1 MEIAVD
7 TQNIWNK
14 ILTLSLYDRNWLKD
28 KLIENTRTGDL
39 SIEAIERELC
49 AGKTLTKEQY
59 DVWKA
64 YHKYERIDAPYTI
77 GELSN
82 RVDEAIEGVK
92 RGEVVSEEEA
102 DRQMEAL
109 LNTFER
115 WEE

>member
-7 TQNIWNK
+7 TQKIWNK

-28 KLIENTRTGDL
+28 KLIENTKTGDL
-39 SIEAIERELC
+39 SIEAIERELY
-49 AGKTLTKEQY
+49 AGNPLTKEQY
-59 DVWKA
+59 NVWKTN
-64 YHKYERIDAPYTI
+64 HKYERIDAPYTI

-92 RGEVVSEEEA
+92 RGEVVSEDES
-102 DRQMEAL
+102 DRQMDAL